1 MEKIHCLINEQT
13 KYLLL
18 KNYGDSTSYIV
29 LHICKND
36 VFAKTDKRIKSKDDF
51 IKLYGFKA
59 KHTEEEIDKALIYKF
74 K

>member
-1 MEKIHCLINEQT
+1 MAKVHCLTSKQT

-18 KNYGDSTSYIV
+18 KNYGDTTSYVV

-36 VFAKTDKRIKSKDDF
+36 VFAKTDKRINSEKDF
-51 IKLYGFKA
+51 IKLYGYEA
-59 KHTEEEIDKALIYKF
+59 VHTEEEMDKALLHKF